1 MAINTA
7 FIPVFEQKFKKLLK
21 DIEKEY
27 QKPKA
32 ERNKG
37 NMKRWSREA
46 KSLRELFRECKA
58 EVGNHC
64 CPHCGKDIDLDKA

>member
-7 FIPVFEQKFKKLLK
+7 FIPVFEEKFKRLLK

-27 QKPKA
+27 EKPKA

-37 NMKRWSREA
+37 NMKRWSQEA
-46 KSLRELFRECKA
+46 KSLRELFRECKK
-58 EVGNHC
+58 EIGSHC
-64 CPHCGKDIDLDKA
+64 CPHCGGEIDLLH

>member
-1 MAINTA
+1 MAIHTA
-7 FIPVFEQKFKKLLK
+7 FIPVFEQKFKGLLK

-46 KSLRELFRECKA
+46 KGLRELFRECKKQI
-58 EVGNHC
+58 GGQC
-64 CPHCGKDIDLDKA
+64 CPNCGHDLDNL

>member
-7 FIPVFEQKFKKLLK
+7 FIPVFEGKFKRLLK

-27 QKPKA
+27 EKPKA

-37 NMKRWSREA
+37 NMKRWSQEA
-46 KSLRELFRECKA
+46 KSLRELFRECKK
-58 EVGNHC
+58 EMGRQC
-64 CPHCGKDIDLDKA
+64 CPNCGYDLDAM

>member
-7 FIPVFEQKFKKLLK
+7 FIPVFEEKFKRLLK

-27 QKPKA
+27 KKPKE

-37 NMKRWSREA
+37 NMKRWSQEA
-46 KSLRELFRECKA
+46 KGLRELFRECKKQ
-58 EVGNHC
+58 VGHNC
-64 CPHCGKDIDLDKA
+64 CPNCGHDLDIF

>member
-7 FIPVFEQKFKKLLK
+7 FIPVFEEKFKRLLK

-27 QKPKA
+27 EKPKA

-37 NMKRWSREA
+37 NMKRWSQDA
-46 KSLRELFRECKA
+46 KSLRKLFRECKA
-58 EVGNHC
+58 EVGGKC
-64 CPHCGKDIDLDKA
+64 CPHCGGELE